1 MLLIFTS
8 IFLILKIYLIAYN
21 LSINLF
27 LSCLFST
34 SDISFIINLS
44 SNIEQF
50 DLIFHPNKSGLD
62 LIITCILAA
71 GLIAFLLIQAQ
82 LLNLSF
88 YPNAT
93 FDSEKYS
100 PYECGFSPF
109 KTERSQFD
117 IKFYLVALLFLVF
130 DVELMFLLP
139 YCLTYYYLGF
149 TGYVIFIIFFSI
161 LLVGFLVE
169 WATGMLIWK
178 GEKVLQNFEDETYVL
193 EDPDIQKKTFYNYM
207 HLYITFLDN
216 KSLYKEINKRGR
228 RYRVTF
234 LNRWWFW
241 RPYYTRGYVDV
252 AKVLF

>member
-1 MLLIFTS
+1 MVIIYILMITVLKVYLMIYNTS
-8 IFLILKIYLIAYN
+8 INFFLH
-21 LSINLF
+21 S
-27 LSCLFST
+27 LFST
-34 SDISFIINLS
+34 LDKNFILHISN
-44 SNIEQF
+44 NIEQF
-50 DLIFHPNKSGLD
+50 DLIFHTNKSGQD
-62 LIITCILAA
+62 LIITCLLAT
-71 GLIAFLLIQAQ
+71 GLIGFLLIQAH

-149 TGYVIFIIFFSI
+149 TGYIIFIIFFSI
-161 LLVGFLVE
+161 LLIGFLVE

-178 GEKVLQNFEDETYVL
+178 GEKVLQEFENETYVL
-193 EDPDIQKKTFYNYM
+193 DDPDILKKTFHNYM
-207 HLYITFLDN
+207 YIYLKYIDN
-216 KSLYKEINKRGR
+216 KYLFKDFSKRAR
-228 RYRVTF
+228 RFRVTF

-241 RPYYTRGYVDV
+241 RPYYSRGYVDKEKL
-252 AKVLF
+252 AF